1 MRKDLIHINIH
12 MPLIENSEQWILE
25 TLYRAN
31 RTDIETYRLYQTL
44 RRYIYDVRDFNGII
58 EQISPMGMRF
68 KPTTDIADDCFFSVS
83 VFPGSIHR
91 RSKRRGAPN
100 LRYYSN
106 MGRSA
111 FDSIGYPVIAKN
123 WKFWV
128 NYVQEYIILNNNL

>member
-68 KPTTDIADDCFFSVS
+68 KPNTDIADDCFFSVS
-83 VFPGSIHR
+83 VFPDNIRR
-91 RSKRRGAPN
+91 RSKRKGSPN

-111 FDSIGYPVIAKN
+111 FDSIGYPLIAKN

-128 NYVQEYIILNNNL
+128 NYVQEYIILNNKL